1 MIMEKIVEFINSILP
16 QIKQYSAKIVLF
28 IAIMI
33 ASVLLSSIA
42 QKVVIAGSKKNK
54 NFDNTLEDVIREA
67 VKYLVI
73 SIGLIVGLDVLGVNT
88 TSIIALLGAAG
99 IAVGLALKDTL
110 SNIAAGVMLIL
121 LRPFKKGHFIEFSS
135 FKGKVVEINFFTTIL
150 KTGDGLY
157 ISAPNS
163 ALWGNTL
170 INYTRN
176 GTRRVAIIVGI
187 SYDDSIDT
195 GLEVLR
201 KVADQEEQFLTDPAV
216 EVMVESMG
224 ESSINLQLRG
234 WVHVDEYWNVFWR
247 TNRAVKLAIE
257 EAGLTIPYP
266 QRDLHIIHGENS
278 PVKSLDC

>member
-1 MIMEKIVEFINSILP
+1 MEKIVEFINSILP